1 VGGRLVGPERLLEL
15 GWRHVVELAMQ
26 SPVVEPVDVFG
37 DGDLDVADVLPSA
50 LGRMTGLR
58 MHSALNNEFSV
69 SAIALSYESPLL
81 PTEVTAMAPARR
93 SV

>member
-1 VGGRLVGPERLLEL
+1 MRLLVL
-15 GWRHVVELAMQ
+15 GRRDVPGLSVQ
-26 SPVVEPVDVFG
+26 PPVVKPVDVLG